1 MSDLKK
7 YVAKRK
13 KTDKEFAKD
22 YEEGFEDFK
31 ENKTFNKGDW
41 KKAREILAKA
51 PNVAAEDFDKL

>member
-13 KTDKEFAKD
+13 KTDNEFKKD

-31 ENKTFNKGDW
+31 DNETFTESEW

-51 PNVAAEDFDKL
+51 PDVAAEDFDEL